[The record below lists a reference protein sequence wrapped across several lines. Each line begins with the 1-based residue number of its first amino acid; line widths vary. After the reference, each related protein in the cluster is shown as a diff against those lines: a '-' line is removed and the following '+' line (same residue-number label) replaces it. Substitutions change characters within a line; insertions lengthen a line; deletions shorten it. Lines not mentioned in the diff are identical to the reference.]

1 MRKQSVVNFPISL
14 TKPSPTI
21 QRKLTSMSE
30 SQAEVEE
37 LSQSKT
43 MESRL
48 RLVNLSLRMQQPSAT
63 IWFSIDRER
72 RSHNHNRK

>member
-1 MRKQSVVNFPISL
+1 
-14 TKPSPTI
+14 
-21 QRKLTSMSE
+21 MSE

-37 LSQSKT
+37 LNQLQT

-72 RSHNHNRK
+72 LSHDHNPK